1 MRLVKEQGGGLQT
14 NPRILKTALLTW
26 HGWLHAPT
34 FDAVISCHKLTN
46 KMFGLPWSGSDMVC
60 RISKRSW
67 KVLKSPRIQLR
78 SLKST
83 WFLYQL
89 QFKVQSILQNLDLQI
104 TIWKNLTSCKNH
116 QRAKPSMTKHSR
128 KPLWRKLNPYNPY
141 LAARRALHLKKK
153 CIRVQILLTR
163 NKSCRKLMC
172 SSRPLSMKQIFD
184 RHVNYVW
191 PAEPIRHP
199 ICWQAWFLK
208 SQSLFASVSFL
219 PLPSPSFIFWLS
231 FHFLHSQNQKSR
243 SKNKRK
249 RLLRAG

>member
-1 MRLVKEQGGGLQT
+1 
-14 NPRILKTALLTW
+14 
-26 HGWLHAPT
+26 
-34 FDAVISCHKLTN
+34 
-46 KMFGLPWSGSDMVC
+46 
-60 RISKRSW
+60 
-67 KVLKSPRIQLR
+67 
-78 SLKST
+78 
-83 WFLYQL
+83 
-89 QFKVQSILQNLDLQI
+89 
-104 TIWKNLTSCKNH
+104 
-116 QRAKPSMTKHSR
+116 MTKHSR

-141 LAARRALHLKKK
+141 LAARRALHFKKK

-172 SSRPLSMKQIFD
+172 SSGPLSMKQIFD
-184 RHVNYVW
+184 RHVNYVR
-191 PAEPIRHP
+191 PAEPIRRP

-208 SQSLFASVSFL
+208 SQGLFASVSFL

>member
-1 MRLVKEQGGGLQT
+1 
-14 NPRILKTALLTW
+14 
-26 HGWLHAPT
+26 
-34 FDAVISCHKLTN
+34 
-46 KMFGLPWSGSDMVC
+46 
-60 RISKRSW
+60 
-67 KVLKSPRIQLR
+67 
-78 SLKST
+78 
-83 WFLYQL
+83 
-89 QFKVQSILQNLDLQI
+89 
-104 TIWKNLTSCKNH
+104 
-116 QRAKPSMTKHSR
+116 MTKHSR

-141 LAARRALHLKKK
+141 LAARRALHFKKK

-172 SSRPLSMKQIFD
+172 SSRSLSMKQIFD
-184 RHVNYVW
+184 RHVNYVR
-191 PAEPIRHP
+191 PAEPIRRP

-208 SQSLFASVSFL
+208 SQGLFASVSFL